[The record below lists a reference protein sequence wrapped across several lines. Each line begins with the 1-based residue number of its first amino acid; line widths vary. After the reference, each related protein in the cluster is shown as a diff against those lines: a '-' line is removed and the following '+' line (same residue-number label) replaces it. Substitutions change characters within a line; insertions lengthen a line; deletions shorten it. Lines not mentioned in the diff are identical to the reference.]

1 MSTKFTPKK
10 TTIGYSV
17 AAIMAGV
24 VANPVQAIVD
34 IDSVAQ
40 YDNAITNAKYQEI
53 ANRQAND
60 EKVKMRLY
68 DVLHHLGNSS
78 NLDATSKQYIRDN
91 LPSADV
97 LANGSTFQLYNGAS
111 SAVGSTVASERTIRL
126 GAGSKIN
133 TVGGQLDV
141 DNVANITLGGKT
153 YNFAGSTTEG
163 VVSVGDKT
171 TDTQRTITNVAAGRI
186 NATSTDAINGSQL
199 HATNEALKANITQTN
214 TNKTEIAK
222 GINFIDDNGNKANIK
237 QGGTLGLS
245 KADTNVTVD
254 IDSATNKAKIGL
266 ADNINAKSV
275 TTGTAS
281 MSTTGINAGSMKV
294 TNVADGAVNATSKD
308 AVNGSQLHATNTK
321 VNQNATNI
329 AKGINFGDG
338 NGNTTKINLG
348 GQFNIEAGSTN
359 VTTKVT
365 NGKVTVDAARD
376 QNLNSTTYGGVKI
389 STTGLNNGGNKVTNV
404 ADGAINA
411 TSKDAVNGSQ
421 LHATNTKVNQNTT
434 NIAKNAAE
442 IAKGINFTDDNGNK
456 VNIKQ
461 GGTLG
466 LSKAD
471 TNVTVDI
478 DTATN
483 KAKIGLADNINVQ
496 TVTTGAASMSTTG
509 INAGNM
515 KVTNV
520 ADGAVNATSKDAVNG
535 SQLHA
540 TNTKVNQNT
549 TNIAKNAAEIAKGI
563 NFTDDNGNT
572 ANIKQGGTLGLSKAD
587 NNVTVDIDSA
597 TNKARIGLADD
608 INVKTVT
615 ADSVTTGTASMSTTG
630 INAGS
635 MKVTNV
641 ADGAVNATSKDAIN
655 GSQLHNAIKNINTK
669 IGNVVVYDGN
679 TQDQVT
685 LKGPN
690 GTKITNL
697 KDGDVNATSKDA
709 VNGSQLHATNT
720 KVNQNT
726 TNIAKNA
733 AEIAKGINFTDDNG
747 NTANIKQGG
756 TLGLSKAD
764 TNVTVDIDSAT
775 NKAKIGLADNINV
788 KTVTADS
795 VTTGAAS
802 MSTTGINAGNMK
814 VTNVADGAVN
824 ATSKDAVNGSQ
835 LHATNT
841 KVNQNTTN
849 IAKNA
854 AEIAKGI
861 NFTDDNGNTANIK
874 QGGTLGLSK
883 ADTNV
888 TVDIDSATNKA
899 KIGLADNINVK
910 TVTADSV
917 TTGAASMSTTGINAG
932 SMKVTNVADGA
943 INANS
948 TDAVNGSQLHAT
960 NIKVNQNTTNIAKGI
975 NFGDGNGNVTNVQL
989 GNQFNVE
996 AGSTNVTTKVTNGK
1010 VTVDVARNQNLDS
1023 TTYGGVKISTTG
1035 LNNGGNKVI
1044 NVADGNVNATSKD
1057 AVNGSQ
1063 LYAVK
1068 QLIQNSGSTNF
1079 NVAADTGNPTHIS
1092 TNDTLNINGGKNIQ
1106 TTITSTGAVQ
1116 VGLKDD
1122 INVKSITVNGGGSIT
1137 QNGINAGGNR
1147 ITNVAEGVD
1156 GTDAVNVN
1164 QLNRVSQ
1171 NINKIASDAS
1181 SGTAAAM
1188 AVGTLGQ
1195 AWEPGSSTV
1204 SVAGSVYDGKAGWA
1218 IGGSNM
1224 TDNGKWLIKYNVSG
1238 SGNSKFG
1245 AAASVTYQY

>member
-141 DNVANITLGGKT
+141 DNVANVTLGGKT
-153 YNFAGSTTEG
+153 YNFAGGTTEG

-214 TNKTEIAK
+214 ANKTEIAK
-222 GINFIDDNGNKANIK
+222 GINFTDDNGNKVNIK

-254 IDSATNKAKIGL
+254 IDAATNKAKIGL
-266 ADNINAKSV
+266 ADNINVKSV

-442 IAKGINFTDDNGNK
+442 IAKGINFTDDNGN
-456 VNIKQ
+456 
-461 GGTLG
+461 
-466 LSKAD
+466 
-471 TNVTVDI
+471 
-478 DTATN
+478 
-483 KAKIGLADNINVQ
+483 
-496 TVTTGAASMSTTG
+496 
-509 INAGNM
+509 
-515 KVTNV
+515 
-520 ADGAVNATSKDAVNG
+520 
-535 SQLHA
+535 
-540 TNTKVNQNT
+540 
-549 TNIAKNAAEIAKGI
+549 
-563 NFTDDNGNT
+563 
-572 ANIKQGGTLGLSKAD
+572 
-587 NNVTVDIDSA
+587 
-597 TNKARIGLADD
+597 
-608 INVKTVT
+608 
-615 ADSVTTGTASMSTTG
+615 
-630 INAGS
+630 
-635 MKVTNV
+635 
-641 ADGAVNATSKDAIN
+641 
-655 GSQLHNAIKNINTK
+655 
-669 IGNVVVYDGN
+669 
-679 TQDQVT
+679 
-685 LKGPN
+685 
-690 GTKITNL
+690 
-697 KDGDVNATSKDA
+697 
-709 VNGSQLHATNT
+709 
-720 KVNQNT
+720 
-726 TNIAKNA
+726 
-733 AEIAKGINFTDDNG
+733 
-747 NTANIKQGG
+747 TANIKQGG

-802 MSTTGINAGNMK
+802 MSTIGINAGSMK

-841 KVNQNTTN
+841 
-849 IAKNA
+849 
-854 AEIAKGI
+854 
-861 NFTDDNGNTANIK
+861 
-874 QGGTLGLSK
+874 
-883 ADTNV
+883 
-888 TVDIDSATNKA
+888 
-899 KIGLADNINVK
+899 
-910 TVTADSV
+910 
-917 TTGAASMSTTGINAG
+917 
-932 SMKVTNVADGA
+932 
-943 INANS
+943 
-948 TDAVNGSQLHAT
+948 
-960 NIKVNQNTTNIAKGI
+960 KVNQNTTNIAKGI

-1023 TTYGGVKISTTG
+1023 TTYGGVKISSTG

-1079 NVAADTGNPTHIS
+1079 NVAADTGSPTHIS

-1106 TTITSTGAVQ
+1106 TTITSAGAVQ